1 MVDGDITT
9 NDQSEGALFGA
20 FRVEELRIGFTDIA
34 TRPGPMT
41 FARLVRTL
49 AAAGAGEARIG
60 ALIAGIS
67 SKQCICTASGHLIV
81 PPTKPEAFRAHA
93 TYAAEV
99 PQSLP

>member
-1 MVDGDITT
+1 MVDEDITI
-9 NDQSEGALFGA
+9 NDQSEGSLFGA
-20 FRVEELRIGFTDIA
+20 FRVKELRMRFADIA
-34 TRPGPMT
+34 ARAGPMT

-67 SKQCICTASGHLIV
+67 SKQCICTASRHLIV
-81 PPTKPEAFRAHA
+81 PPTKPETLRAHA
-93 TYAAEV
+93 TNAAEV